1 MNILVTGGAGYI
13 GSSLVEHLNELPN
26 VDTIYVLDNL
36 SRTPL
41 AFFIG
46 TKTLNKVSFIKGD
59 ILDSYILDKI
69 IDKVE
74 IVYHL
79 AGFVL
84 SPYNDAQNVLYEQ
97 INQWGTLN
105 LVRCI
110 QQSSHKIEKFIYLS
124 SASVFGLR
132 GNIDI
137 KKDPSPTNNYGKS
150 KLAGEK
156 FVRLLESNCEVHII
170 RCANVF
176 GFNSSLR
183 TDSALNNFIFHAILE
198 KKIKIYG
205 DGSQQRP
212 HISLAQITNELI
224 GYLGYESKENSIELA
239 IGFCASLN
247 ELKDWLIEYHIPDLE
262 YTFVSRNADY
272 EGQFFEMNIND
283 FEKIKSLNDAFT
295 HFKENMR
302 IRNEKL

>member
-13 GSSLVEHLNELPN
+13 GSSLIEDLNELPD
-26 VDTIYVLDNL
+26 VETIYVLDNL

-41 AFFIG
+41 AFFLG
-46 TKTLNKVSFIKGD
+46 NKVLSKVSFIKGD
-59 ILDSYILDKI
+59 ILDSYILEKI

-84 SPYNDAQNVLYEQ
+84 SPYNDAQNILYEQ

-124 SASVFGLR
+124 SASVYGLR
-132 GNIDI
+132 GVINVNDE
-137 KKDPSPTNNYGKS
+137 PAPTNNYGKS

-156 FVRLLESNCEVHII
+156 YVRLLESNCEVHII

-176 GFNSSLR
+176 GFNSCLR
-183 TDSALNNFIFHAILE
+183 TNSALNNFIFHGILE
-198 KKIKIYG
+198 RKIKIYG

-212 HISLAQITNELI
+212 HISLEQITRKLTQYALSEK
-224 GYLGYESKENSIELA
+224 KENSIELA

-262 YTFVSRNADY
+262 FTFISWNAYY
-272 EGQFFEMNIND
+272 EGQSFEMNVNHTQ
-283 FEKIKSLNDAFT
+283 KIELLNEVFS
-295 HFKENMR
+295 HFKNNIR
-302 IRNEKL
+302 IRKD